1 MGLADRDY
9 SRSSRA
15 AGGPRPPRRGGWI
28 SRSPI
33 GGLTRLSANSV
44 LIIVCCALFV
54 LDLVLPETPVQLSEW
69 RVTPGQ
75 EQAWQD
81 LQRAHGVVTTRALA
95 PDAQGVG
102 RWIVWAGN
110 IPPAVS
116 AWIDPIAEADYLMVS
131 PLRGWLQFT
140 TAQAIVSF
148 APDGTM
154 QGLQFWRFIG
164 YGFLHVGL
172 AHLLFNMVGL
182 WVFGGIV
189 EERFGRRRYFA
200 IFAVS
205 VIAGALLFLVLNAF
219 GIALG
224 GGTAAGLSIPGLLS
238 SDPYTPLVGAS
249 AGVYGI
255 ILAAAWLAPDEE
267 VLLFF
272 VLPMRI
278 RTLALVLLALAV
290 YALLSSGRNA
300 GGEAAHL
307 GGAVAGWWV
316 ARRPHLLDDF
326 FDLFGRRVS
335 PRSTRPLPVDEREI
349 DRILDK
355 VRDKGLGSLS
365 PRERDALRSA
375 SRSGRGADGRG

>member
-1 MGLADRDY
+1 
-9 SRSSRA
+9 
-15 AGGPRPPRRGGWI
+15 
-28 SRSPI
+28 
-33 GGLTRLSANSV
+33 
-44 LIIVCCALFV
+44 
-54 LDLVLPETPVQLSEW
+54 
-69 RVTPGQ
+69 
-75 EQAWQD
+75 
-81 LQRAHGVVTTRALA
+81 
-95 PDAQGVG
+95 
-102 RWIVWAGN
+102 
-110 IPPAVS
+110 
-116 AWIDPIAEADYLMVS
+116 MVS
-131 PLRGWLQFT
+131 PLRAWLQFT

-172 AHLLFNMVGL
+172 SHIIFNMIGL
-182 WVFGGIV
+182 WVFGAIV

-205 VIAGALLFLVLNAF
+205 VVAGALLFLLLNAF

-224 GGTAAGLSIPGLLS
+224 AGAGFNIPGLLS

-255 ILAAAWLAPDEE
+255 ILAAAFLAPDEE

-272 VLPMRI
+272 VLPIKI
-278 RTLALVLLALAV
+278 RTLAIALLAIAV
-290 YALLSSGRNA
+290 LALLTSGRNA

-307 GGAVAGWWV
+307 GGAIAGWWV

-335 PRSTRPLPVDEREI
+335 PRSTRPLPVSEGEI

-355 VRDKGLGSLS
+355 VRDKGLASLNE
-365 PRERDALRSA
+365 RERATLRAA
-375 SRSGRGADGRG
+375 SGGTNGRGSHGRG